1 MPFGKT
7 MLRSHPLA
15 HTPVHAALEVVFGLE
30 VANSDEA
37 VQEVQLL
44 LDTVLRYAEL
54 GAVEGREG
62 GIDPDSTRVL
72 PGGDAYTLFVRTRS
86 LTDALPLITQTLED
100 YDALRFV
107 RVRAAVPVAGDELD
121 LEDEDLVELDDD
133 GVGYLPG
140 LAPVLGFSDEA
151 LVAIA
156 GMEDDELP
164 DWVPLDEV
172 LISRRLH

>member
-1 MPFGKT
+1 
-7 MLRSHPLA
+7 MLISHPLA

-30 VANSDEA
+30 VSNADEA
-37 VQEVQLL
+37 VQEVEML

-62 GIDPDSTRVL
+62 GTDPGSARSL

-107 RVRAAVPVAGDELD
+107 RVRAAVPALGDLELD
-121 LEDEDLVELDDD
+121 DDLVIEDD

-140 LAPVLGFSDEA
+140 IAQVSDPEGGMLVEMVL
-151 LVAIA
+151 
-156 GMEDDELP
+156 EDDEDQ

>member
-1 MPFGKT
+1 MKT
-7 MLRSHPLA
+7 MQISHPLA

-30 VANSDEA
+30 VSNADEA
-37 VQEVQLL
+37 VQEVELL

-62 GIDPDSTRVL
+62 GTDPGSAPSL
-72 PGGDAYTLFVRTRS
+72 PGGDAYTLFLRTRS
-86 LTDALPLITQTLED
+86 LNDALPLITQTLED
-100 YDALRFV
+100 YEALRFV
-107 RVRAAVPVAGDELD
+107 RVRAAVPVLGELE
-121 LEDEDLVELDDD
+121 LEDDVELEDD

-140 LAPVLGFSDEA
+140 IAPVADGESSGLMALAGLDE
-151 LVAIA
+151 
-156 GMEDDELP
+156 EDL